1 MDFLKTEHCQ
11 LSRVHETGHSQN
23 FPMKILLTLLLTAA
37 AALAMETNRQTATI
51 PGSAWQVTTFAGQ
64 TPLTDHAITFE
75 FDNEGNIAGDGSC
88 NRFGG
93 SCKIEGD
100 KIEIGPLRST
110 RRACQPEIMQQEH
123 KFLAL
128 LGAAATWAMDGDELV
143 LTAPE
148 GKIRAIRQV
157 PAKPQE

>member
-1 MDFLKTEHCQ
+1 
-11 LSRVHETGHSQN
+11 
-23 FPMKILLTLLLTAA
+23 MKLLLPLLLTITTS
-37 AALAMETNRQTATI
+37 LAMETNQAPVRL

-64 TPLTDHAITFE
+64 TPLADHPITFE

-100 KIEIGPLRST
+100 KIEVGPLRST
-110 RRACQPEIMQQEH
+110 RRACEPDIMQQEH

-128 LGAAATWAMDGDELV
+128 LGAATRWAMDGDEII

-148 GKIRAIRQV
+148 GEIRAIRQA

>member
-1 MDFLKTEHCQ
+1 MKFL
-11 LSRVHETGHSQN
+11 
-23 FPMKILLTLLLTAA
+23 FTLLLTVS
-37 AALAMETNRQTATI
+37 AALAMETNKQTATL
-51 PGSAWQVTTFAGQ
+51 PGSAWQVKTFAGQ
-64 TPLTDHAITFE
+64 PPLADHPITFE

-100 KIEIGPLRST
+100 KIEVGPLRST
-110 RRACQPEIMQQEH
+110 RRACEPDIMQQEH

-128 LGAAATWAMDGDELV
+128 LGAATTWAMDGDEII

-148 GKIRAIRQV
+148 GEIRAIRQA

>member
-1 MDFLKTEHCQ
+1 M
-11 LSRVHETGHSQN
+11 R
-23 FPMKILLTLLLTAA
+23 ILLTLLLTVS
-37 AALAMETNRQTATI
+37 AALAMETNKQTTTL
-51 PGSAWQVTTFAGQ
+51 PGSAWQVKTFAGQ
-64 TPLTDHAITFE
+64 APLADHPITFE

-100 KIEIGPLRST
+100 KIEVGPLRST
-110 RRACQPEIMQQEH
+110 RRACEPDVMQQEH

-128 LGAAATWAMDGDELV
+128 LGAAATWVTDGEELV

-148 GKIRAIRQV
+148 GEIRATRQA
-157 PAKPQE
+157 PTKPQE

>member
-1 MDFLKTEHCQ
+1 MRL
-11 LSRVHETGHSQN
+11 
-23 FPMKILLTLLLTAA
+23 LLTLLLTAT
-37 AALAMETNRQTATI
+37 AALAMETNKQTATL

-64 TPLTDHAITFE
+64 TPLADHAITFE

-93 SCKIEGD
+93 PCKIEGD

-110 RRACQPEIMQQEH
+110 RRACEPEVMQQEH

-128 LGAAATWAMDGDELV
+128 LGAATAWSMDSGELV
-143 LTAPE
+143 LAAPDGE
-148 GKIRAIRQV
+148 IRAKRQEV
-157 PAKPQE
+157 KSPQ

>member
-1 MDFLKTEHCQ
+1 
-11 LSRVHETGHSQN
+11 
-23 FPMKILLTLLLTAA
+23 MKLLLPLLLTITTS
-37 AALAMETNRQTATI
+37 LAMETNKASVAL

-64 TPLTDHAITFE
+64 TPLADHPITFE

-100 KIEIGPLRST
+100 KIEVGPLRST
-110 RRACQPEIMQQEH
+110 RRACEPDIMQQEH

-148 GKIRAIRQV
+148 GEIRAIRQV

>member
-1 MDFLKTEHCQ
+1 MH
-11 LSRVHETGHSQN
+11 
-23 FPMKILLTLLLTAA
+23 LLLPLLLTITTS
-37 AALAMETNRQTATI
+37 LAMETNKASVAL

-64 TPLTDHAITFE
+64 TPLADHPITFE

-100 KIEIGPLRST
+100 KIKVGPLRST
-110 RRACQPEIMQQEH
+110 RRACEPDIMQQEH

-148 GKIRAIRQV
+148 GEIRARRA
-157 PAKPQE
+157 PPKSDL

>member
-1 MDFLKTEHCQ
+1 
-11 LSRVHETGHSQN
+11 
-23 FPMKILLTLLLTAA
+23 
-37 AALAMETNRQTATI
+37 LA
-51 PGSAWQVTTFAGQ
+51 
-64 TPLTDHAITFE
+64 DHPITFE

-100 KIEIGPLRST
+100 KIEVGPLRST

-128 LGAAATWAMDGDELV
+128 LAAATEWSIEGNQLV
-143 LTAPE
+143 LTGSE
-148 GKIRAIRQV
+148 GQIRAARQT
-157 PAKPQE
+157 AAPQ